1 MMEQSWVTM
10 RYYNYY
16 GWVFHMVETSNAVN
30 VYNSVTYQLHGMTN
44 GPSIITLLFASVCIQ
59 HSS

>member
-1 MMEQSWVTM
+1 MMAQSWVTTH
-10 RYYNYY
+10 YYNY